1 GRDEI
6 DGGGLPAGALER
18 RARGA
23 LAELE
28 GPAAEAR
35 AQLVHRLVGAE
46 RRAVDEE
53 VAAGDVAGLEEP
65 TTPRIVVTGQAQQ
78 LGLREALG
86 RRGRGHRGN
95 PWNVHAHLLSAPASR
110 KMRSLRAYCEGSRHA

>member
-1 GRDEI
+1 MRIEARRHAAGARGRRDEV
-6 DGGGLPAGALER
+6 DGGGIPAGALER

-28 GPAAEAR
+28 GAAAEAR
-35 AQLVHRLVGAE
+35 VQLVHRLVGAE
-46 RRAVDEE
+46 RRAIDEE

-65 TTPRIVVTGQAQQ
+65 APARVVVAGQAQQ

-95 PWNVHAHLLSAPASR
+95 PWNVHT
-110 KMRSLRAYCEGSRHA
+110 RSPERARLA